1 MKTANLI
8 FLSFLFYL
16 MGLSTLA
23 AKDISKLSGKIVD
36 QNGEA
41 VPFANVALIESNNGG
56 LVDGAVSDEDGIFFI
71 ESVKSATVK
80 LVISSIGY
88 TTYSSETFELV
99 PGMTKDFG
107 VLKLEDEMTGLDEVT
122 VQSSRPEIIIEPDK
136 TIVNVEGTVMAEG
149 SNTLDVIG
157 RSPGVYVDQDGNINL
172 NGRTGVT
179 VMINDRPT
187 YMSSTDLANYLRSMP
202 AENIKS
208 IEVINN
214 PSARFD
220 AEGAAGVINIVLKKS
235 TVDGVFGNIQLGTQY
250 NGLNAPLAGATINV
264 KKGKW
269 STNAN
274 LNYNEIAN
282 YNDLDII
289 RNFELEEGTSK
300 FTQDSRIKNSLPYSE
315 FYRIG

>member
-36 QNGEA
+36 QNGQA
-41 VPFANVALIESNNGG
+41 VPFANVVLIESNNGG
-56 LVDGAVSDEDGIFFI
+56 LVDGAVSDEEGIFFI

-107 VLKLEDEMTGLDEVT
+107 VLQLEDEMTGLDEVT

-214 PSARFD
+214 PSA
-220 AEGAAGVINIVLKKS
+220 
-235 TVDGVFGNIQLGTQY
+235 
-250 NGLNAPLAGATINV
+250 
-264 KKGKW
+264 
-269 STNAN
+269 
-274 LNYNEIAN
+274 
-282 YNDLDII
+282 
-289 RNFELEEGTSK
+289 
-300 FTQDSRIKNSLPYSE
+300 
-315 FYRIG
+315 